1 MSLIKLQ
8 GVSRAFQAGDETVVA
23 LDSIDLSIASG
34 EMVAIVGASG
44 SGKSTLMNI
53 LGCLDQPSSGS
64 YQVAGRETALLSP
77 NELSELRR
85 EHFGFVFQRYH
96 LMADLSA
103 TGNVEIPAIYAGI
116 PPALRHSRAKTLLDR
131 LGIGD
136 RLDHRPSQLSGGQ
149 QQRVSIARAL
159 MNGGEII
166 LADEPTGALDS
177 KSGETVMA
185 ILKELHAEGHT
196 IIIVTHDSRVAEH
209 ADRVIEIKDGK
220 IVTDGRRMMAP
231 GSLPAE
237 RVHKAARSASGSGM
251 LRRFADALPMAFRS
265 MASHR
270 VRTFLT
276 MLGIVI
282 GIAAVVAVVGL
293 GEGSRQKVLAQVSD
307 LGVSAIGIYPGKD
320 WGDERAASIKTL
332 VAEDARALRQQ
343 PYVDNVSPEI
353 STAGLARYG
362 NVSVNTNINGVGES
376 YFRVN
381 NLKVGLGSLF
391 EAADVTGR
399 RQVVVIDDYT
409 RRRLFAK
416 GDNPIGRLI
425 MVRQV
430 PALVVG
436 VLAPRTGGTG
446 GGPKNLQVYLPY
458 TSVEARMTG
467 WSSGLGGLTIRVA
480 DNVDTALAE
489 RAVVS
494 LLTQR
499 HGSKDFFA
507 VNSDQMRRAV
517 ERTSHTMSLLIS
529 SVAIIALIVGGIG
542 VMNIMLVSVSERTKE
557 IGLRMAVGARRL
569 DIMLQFLVEAVTICL
584 AGAIIGIGLA
594 LGAGLLFGSPE
605 GEFPMIFSAYSV
617 AIACASAITIGLAF
631 GFLPAR
637 NAARLD
643 PVDALARD

>member
-1 MSLIKLQ
+1 MSLLKLQ
-8 GVSRAFQAGDETVVA
+8 GLSRVFQAGDETVVA
-23 LDSIDLSIASG
+23 LDAIDLSIASG

-64 YQVAGRETALLSP
+64 YQVSGKETALLSP

-85 EHFGFVFQRYH
+85 EHFGFIFQRYH
-96 LMADLSA
+96 LMSDLSA
-103 TGNVEIPAIYAGI
+103 TGNVEIPAIYADV
-116 PPALRHSRAKTLLDR
+116 PPALRRSRAKVLLDR
-131 LGIGD
+131 LGLGD
-136 RLDHRPSQLSGGQ
+136 RLEHRPSQLSGGQ

-177 KSGETVMA
+177 RSGETVMT

-196 IIIVTHDSRVAEH
+196 IIIVTHDGRVADH

-220 IVTDGRRMMAP
+220 IIADKRKIAAP
-231 GSLPAE
+231 
-237 RVHKAARSASGSGM
+237 ARSPTDLDQQAKRTVSGSGM
-251 LRRFADALPMAFRS
+251 WRRFADALPMAFRS
-265 MASHR
+265 MAAHR

-293 GEGSRQKVLAQVSD
+293 GEGSRQKVLAEVSD

-332 VAEDARALRQQ
+332 VAEDARALKQQ
-343 PYVDNVSPEI
+343 PYIDDVSPEI
-353 STAGLARYG
+353 STTGLVRYG
-362 NVSVNTNINGVGES
+362 NISVNININGVGES

-381 NLKVGLGSLF
+381 NLKIGLGALF
-391 EAADVTGR
+391 STADVEGR
-399 RQVVVIDDYT
+399 RQVAVIDDYT
-409 RRRLFAK
+409 RRRLFAE
-416 GDNPIGRLI
+416 GDNPIGRMI
-425 MVRQV
+425 IVRQV
-430 PALVVG
+430 PAMIVG
-436 VLAPRTGGTG
+436 VLAPKRGGSG
-446 GGPKNLQVYLPY
+446 GGAKNLQVYLPY
-458 TSVEARMTG
+458 SSVETRMTG

-480 DNVDTALAE
+480 DKVDTALAE

-507 VNSDQMRRAV
+507 VNSDQMRKAV

-529 SVAIIALIVGGIG
+529 SVAVIALMVGGIG

-557 IGLRMAVGARRL
+557 IGLRMAVGARRV
-569 DIMLQFLVEAVTICL
+569 DIMLQFLVEAVAICL
-584 AGAIIGIGLA
+584 AGAIVGIGLA
-594 LGAGLLFGSPE
+594 LGAGLLFGSRE
-605 GEFPMIFSAYSV
+605 GEFPMIFSASSIV
-617 AIACASAITIGLAF
+617 VACASAITIGLAF

-643 PVDALARD
+643 PVDALSRD